1 MSVSNPESS
10 KVDIM
15 TARSVVHA
23 SFTIT
28 RTWNAS
34 PARVFEAFAKEDAK
48 SKWFSGG
55 GQWTLVSR
63 SFDFR
68 EGGIE
73 ILAGRWESGMVTRF
87 ECVYRDIVP
96 PSEKGEA
103 RIIYTYNMFV
113 DDRKISVSQAA
124 IEIKADGK
132 GTKFVLTEYGDYLDG
147 YDDAGS
153 REHGTGLL
161 MDALGKSVE
170 S

>member
-1 MSVSNPESS
+1 
-10 KVDIM
+10 M
-15 TARSVVHA
+15 TNRSVVHA

-28 RTWNAS
+28 RSYDATS
-34 PARVFEAFAKEDAK
+34 ARVFQAFADEK
-48 SKWFSGG
+48 SKDKWFSGG
-55 GQWTLVSR
+55 GKWSLVSR

-73 ILAGRWESGMVTRF
+73 TLAGRWESGMVTRF

-96 PSEKGEA
+96 NE

-124 IEIKADGK
+124 IEIRPQGK

-161 MDALGKSVE
+161 MDALGKSLTD
-170 S
+170 